1 MADLRAKGIGQ
12 SPEIWNQQCRESRLA
27 TLSHRC
33 DGNRSAILVEA
44 VQTWS
49 DQDIEW
55 TSQGQYG
62 AVSA

>member
-49 DQDIEW
+49 DQDIE
-55 TSQGQYG
+55 
-62 AVSA
+62 